1 MDESHVGGKIIVGAT
16 ILRFSAR
23 CVTLNTIKRFG
34 MFLSKVYLSLYFH
47 ISIFNKKNYRYLE
60 EFIKIAYFLYKHF
73 LSYFN
78 KFYK

>member
-1 MDESHVGGKIIVGAT
+1 MDESHVGGEIIAGAT
-16 ILRFSAR
+16 ILCFSGR

-34 MFLSKVYLSLYFH
+34 MFLSIVYLSLSFH

-60 EFIKIAYFLYKHF
+60 ELIKIAYFPYKHF
-73 LSYFN
+73 LAYFN